1 MIGYISQMMK
11 WLCCYTLLLFCAL
24 NGFGQN
30 KFHISGTVKDGE
42 GKPLPGAGVYLS
54 GYKTATVS
62 DGNGQFMLTNIAAGN
77 YDVLIQM
84 MGYLPLSK
92 NVLISDKPVKIE
104 VVLKDNTI
112 QLKEV
117 VIKADPNRARYLE
130 MFREYFIGKTPNAEK
145 CKILNPQV
153 IQTEYDK
160 ERKILRVTANEFLLI
175 ENKSLGYRIKYLLEY
190 FERDFTENV
199 VYYAGHPYFEELP
212 GSGSKRRSWFQK
224 REIAYAGSSQHFF
237 RSLYQN
243 TTKNEGFIIHKM
255 MSIPNRNRLP
265 DSLINASIKRLYKPG
280 NTIVR
285 IGPGFSSPLNDS
297 ISYWLKQRAVPKSL
311 NVLDRSEVLTDTLVA
326 QLYKDVKTMNFNG
339 DLYVINTRERESED
353 YTAFS
358 GHSIT
363 RPLDVPNYQISTL
376 HILKGPIH
384 FYANGGIFNPKSV
397 LLAGFWAY
405 EKIADMVPMD
415 YIPNTKEE

>member
-11 WLCCYTLLLFCAL
+11 WYCCILLLLFTTI

-30 KFHISGTVKDGE
+30 GFSISGTIKDKE

-54 GYKTATVS
+54 GYKAATVS
-62 DGNGQFMLTNIAAGN
+62 DGNGQFVLNNIAVGN

-92 NVLISDKPVKIE
+92 NVLITDKSVKIE
-104 VVLKDNTI
+104 VTLKDNTI

-117 VIKADPNRARYLE
+117 IIQADPNRARYLE
-130 MFREYFIGKTPNAEK
+130 LFREYFIGKTPNAEK
-145 CKILNPQV
+145 CKILNPEV

-160 ERKILRVTANEFLLI
+160 TRKILRVTANEFLLI

-199 VYYAGHPYFEELP
+199 VYYAGHPSFEELP
-212 GSGSKRRSWFQK
+212 ASSSKKRNWLKK

-243 TTKNEGFIIHKM
+243 TTKKEGFLIYKM
-255 MSIPNRNRLP
+255 KSIPNRNRLP
-265 DSLINASIKRLYKPG
+265 DSLINANIKRLYKPG

-285 IGPGFSSPLNDS
+285 IGPGFTSPLNDS
-297 ISYWLKQRAVPKSL
+297 INYWLTQRAVPKTL
-311 NVLDRSEVLTDTLVA
+311 NVLDRSEILTDTLA
-326 QLYKDVKTMNFNG
+326 TQLYKDVKTMKFDG
-339 DLYVINTRERESED
+339 DLYVVNTKERETED

-363 RPLDVPNYQISTL
+363 RPLDIPNYQISTL
-376 HILKGPIH
+376 HILKGPVH
-384 FYANGGIFNPKSV
+384 FYASGGIFNPKSV

-415 YIPNTKEE
+415 YIPNIKEE

>member
-11 WLCCYTLLLFCAL
+11 WYSCCVLLLFFSF

-30 KFHISGTVKDGE
+30 LFSISGTVKDGE
-42 GKPLPGAGVYLS
+42 GKPLPGAGIYLA
-54 GYKTATVS
+54 GYKAATVS
-62 DGNGQFMLTNIAAGN
+62 DGNGQFVLSNVAVGN

-92 NVLISDKPVKIE
+92 NVLISDKSVKIE
-104 VVLKDNTI
+104 AILKENTI

-130 MFREYFIGKTPNAEK
+130 MFKEHFIGKTPNSEK

-160 ERKILRVTANEFLLI
+160 ERKVLRVTANEFLLI

-190 FERDFTENV
+190 FERDFVDNV
-199 VYYAGHPYFEELP
+199 VFYAGHPSFEELP
-212 GSGSKRRSWFQK
+212 ASSSKRKSWLKK

-243 TTKNEGFIIHKM
+243 TTKTDGFIIHKM
-255 MSIPNRNRLP
+255 RSVANRNRLP

-285 IGPGFSSPLNDS
+285 IGPGFTSPLNDS
-297 ISYWLKQRAVPKSL
+297 ISYWLKQRAVSKSL
-311 NVLDRSEVLTDTLVA
+311 NVLDRSEILTDTLA
-326 QLYKDVKTMNFNG
+326 TQLYKDVKTMNFDG
-339 DLYVINTRERESED
+339 DLYVINTKERETED

-358 GHSIT
+358 GHAVA
-363 RPLDVPNYQISTL
+363 RPLDIPNYQISTL

-384 FYANGGIFNPKSV
+384 FYPNGGIFNPKSV
-397 LLAGFWAY
+397 LLGGFWAY

-415 YIPNTKEE
+415 YIPNVKEE